1 MRFLI
6 AIKDTSKE
14 SKNILHIGMT
24 IASAFNADISVIYV
38 GWKVRGLNE
47 KDISLT
53 RDSLAEWDI
62 FHPGVEVLEW
72 AFNTLKELGFLGDDE
87 LKFYPKNLIE
97 EKDRFRM
104 VLPQMSGNKI
114 RLILRE
120 GVLLQELKKETEFR
134 NYELAVI
141 GYTDKKRITRKII
154 QFLDTSILIVN
165 NLQPSKN
172 YKLLLCVDDS
182 AATKRAVIFGGI
194 ISSQFGSHIK
204 AITVSKTGKFNKGYK
219 NASRWTEK
227 YLSMKKITFESK
239 MLTGNPVDVI
249 IREAGTNHLVIMGKS
264 EKNELL
270 KFLFSSKPIQT
281 VLKADCPVLVVK
293 NNP

>member
-14 SKNILHIGMT
+14 SKNILDFGMT
-24 IASAFNADISVIYV
+24 IASAFNSDISVIYV

-53 RDSLAEWDI
+53 RDALAEWDI

-72 AFNTLKELGFLGDDE
+72 AFNTLKELGFLGDDK

-120 GVLLQELKKETEFR
+120 GVLLQELKKETEYR
-134 NYELAVI
+134 NYELAII
-141 GYTDKKRITRKII
+141 GYTDKKRITRKLI
-154 QFLDTSILIVN
+154 QFLDTSIFIVN

-182 AATKRAVIFGGI
+182 AATKRAVIFGAK

-249 IREAGTNHLVIMGKS
+249 IGESGTNHLVIMGKS

-270 KFLFSSKPIQT
+270 KYFFSSKPIKT